1 MTNRKAIYLDVNT
14 DLATALDKLK
24 QIRTEEVLLV
34 IPRGSV
40 IFHSVINLK
49 IIKSEAETM
58 GKLLSLVTMDS
69 KGRSMAEKIG
79 IPIFQDD
86 TSRDKEEQMEIKEH
100 DSSEETVPTKPAVGR
115 KRTIFRK
122 SEHKHSRKIPKSQP
136 IIRSRQVPEIKEVE
150 ADMSESGWRRNKL
163 VIIFISL
170 AVVVL
175 GGVIYFVLPRATVNI
190 DVYAEPF
197 VHKFKLVLADQDD
210 LNAAGQNV
218 FKGRFADIT
227 KELIQTFPATGTKN
241 KGNEA
246 SGTIT
251 IYNYTRVI
259 QGLIPE
265 TRFVNENG
273 LVFRIKDEVLISP
286 ARLGG
291 SGSLVPGRTKVRVI
305 ADEGGSVGNLSAD
318 NKFTV
323 PGLGSTGVDLVFGKN
338 DDPFVGGTD
347 DEVKVISEEDIE
359 SAHASVSKNIF
370 LDTETELQLQVAK
383 SNELIV
389 SLIQNDIIDS
399 VPSVAAGTQR
409 EAFDLKVQVRSW
421 TILPEKGEL
430 ENIIEHTLNNIIPK
444 DQELTNQTLRNA
456 RIVMDNA
463 DFLMHTIEFTVEID
477 GLIAPK
483 LDLDE
488 LSGSISNRSVNNVK
502 QLLDSISDIASHKI
516 TLWPFWVN
524 KLPILESNIKI
535 ILNYI
540 NR

>member
-24 QIRTEEVLLV
+24 QIKTEEVLLV

-58 GKLLSLVTMDS
+58 GKILSLVTMDS

-86 TSRDKEEQMEIKEH
+86 TSRGEEEKMEIKDH
-100 DSSEETVPTKPAVGR
+100 DSSEEAIPVEPVER
-115 KRTIFRK
+115 KRITFLR
-122 SEHKHSRKIPKSQP
+122 SEHRHSRKIPKSQP
-136 IIRSRQVPEIKEVE
+136 IIRSRQVSEIKEIE
-150 ADMSESGWRRNKL
+150 TDISESGWRRNKL
-163 VIIFISL
+163 VIIFVSL

-175 GGVIYFVLPRATVNI
+175 GGVIYFVLPRATVDM

-218 FKGRFADIT
+218 FKGRFADVT

-241 KGNEA
+241 KGNES

-251 IYNYTRVI
+251 IYNYTRII

-265 TRFVNENG
+265 TRFVNEDG
-273 LVFRIKDEVLISP
+273 LVFRIKKEVLISS
-286 ARLGG
+286 ARVGS
-291 SGSLVPGRTKVRVI
+291 SGSLIPGRTKAKVS
-305 ADEGGSVGNLSAD
+305 ADEGGTIGNLSAG
-318 NKFTV
+318 NKFTI
-323 PGLGSTGVDLVFGKN
+323 PGLGSTGIDLMFGKN

-347 DEVKVISEEDIE
+347 NEIKVVSEEDIE
-359 SAHASVSKNIF
+359 SAHASISKNIF
-370 LDTETELQLQVAK
+370 LDTETELQSQVIK
-383 SNELIV
+383 NNELII

-399 VPSVAAGTQR
+399 VPSVAAGAQR
-409 EAFDLKVQVRSW
+409 DAFDLKVQVRSW
-421 TILPEKGEL
+421 TILPEKEEL
-430 ENIIEHTLNNIIPK
+430 SNIIEHTLNNIIPK
-444 DQELTNQTLRNA
+444 DQELTDQTLSNA

-477 GLIAPK
+477 GLIATK

-488 LSGSISNRSVNNVK
+488 LSGSISNRSTNNAK
-502 QLLDSISDIASHKI
+502 QLLDSISDVASHKI

>member
-1 MTNRKAIYLDVNT
+1 MINRKAIYLDVNT
-14 DLATALDKLK
+14 DLATALDKLN
-24 QIRTEEVLLV
+24 QIKAEEILLV

-49 IIKSEAETM
+49 IIKSEAEDM
-58 GKLLSLVTMDS
+58 GKILSLVTMDS

-79 IPIFQDD
+79 LPIFQDD
-86 TSRDKEEQMEIKEH
+86 TANSKEEQIEIKEH
-100 DSSEETVPTKPAVGR
+100 DSSEETILVEPIER
-115 KRTIFRK
+115 KRITFHR
-122 SEHKHSRKIPKSQP
+122 SEHRHSRKIPKSQP
-136 IIRSRQVPEIKEVE
+136 IIRSRQASETKEIET
-150 ADMSESGWRRNKL
+150 DMSESGWKRNKL
-163 VIIFISL
+163 VVIFISL
-170 AVVVL
+170 AVVIL
-175 GGVIYFVLPRATVNI
+175 GGVIYFVLPRATIDV

-218 FKGRFADIT
+218 FKGRFVDVT

-241 KGNEA
+241 NGNEA

-265 TRFVNENG
+265 TRFVNEED
-273 LVFRIKDEVLISP
+273 LVFRIKNEVLIAP
-286 ARLGG
+286 AKVG
-291 SGSLVPGRTKVRVI
+291 SSGNLIPGRTKAKVV
-305 ADEGGSVGNLSAD
+305 ADEGGTVGNLLPD
-318 NKFTV
+318 NEFTI
-323 PGLGSTGVDLVFGKN
+323 PGLGSTIIDLMFGKN

-347 DEVKVISEEDIE
+347 NEIKVVSEEDIE
-359 SAHASVSKNIF
+359 TAHASISKNIF
-370 LDTETELQLQVAK
+370 LDTETELQSQVK
-383 SNELIV
+383 KNNELII

-399 VPSVAAGTQR
+399 VPSVAAGAKR

-421 TILPEKGEL
+421 TILPAKGDL
-430 ENIIEHTLNNIIPK
+430 ESIIKNTLNNIIPK
-444 DQELTNQTLRNA
+444 DQELTDQTLRSA

-463 DFLMHTIEFTVEID
+463 DFLMHTIELTVEID
-477 GLIAPK
+477 GLIATK

-488 LSGSISNRSVNNVK
+488 LSGSVSNRSPGNAK

-524 KLPILESNIKI
+524 KLPVLESNIKI

>member
-1 MTNRKAIYLDVNT
+1 MTNRKAIYLDINT
-14 DLATALDKLK
+14 TLATALDKLK
-24 QIRTEEVLLV
+24 QIQTEEVLLV

-40 IFHSVINLK
+40 IFHSIINLK
-49 IIKSEAETM
+49 IIKSEAEAM
-58 GKLLSLVTMDS
+58 NKALSLVTVDS

-79 IPIFQDD
+79 IAIFQDD
-86 TSRDKEEQMEIKEH
+86 TSKDREEKIEIKDH
-100 DSSEETVPTKPAVGR
+100 DRLEEAIPVEPMEAKKVM
-115 KRTIFRK
+115 FRR

-136 IIRSRQVPEIKEVE
+136 IIRSHQVSEIKEIE
-150 ADMSESGWRRNKL
+150 ADVSESGWARNKL

-170 AVVVL
+170 AVIIL
-175 GGVIYFVLPRATVNI
+175 GGVIYFVLPKATVNI

-218 FKGRFADIT
+218 FKGHFMDTI

-241 KGNEA
+241 NGNEA

-251 IYNYTRVI
+251 IYNYTRII

-265 TRFVNENG
+265 TRFVSEAG
-273 LVFRIKDEVLISP
+273 LVFRIKEEVLISP
-286 ARLGG
+286 ANVGG
-291 SGSLVPGRTKVRVI
+291 SGNLIPGRTKAKVI
-305 ADEGGSVGNLSAD
+305 ADEGGSNGNLPAD
-318 NKFTV
+318 NKFTI
-323 PGLGSTGVDLVFGKN
+323 PGLGSTMIDLMFGKN

-347 DEVKVISEEDIE
+347 DEVKVVSEEDIE
-359 SAHASVSKNIF
+359 SAHASVSKNVF
-370 LDTETELQLQVAK
+370 LDAETELQSQATK
-383 SNELIV
+383 NNELIV
-389 SLIQNDIIDS
+389 ALIQNDIIDS
-399 VPSVAAGTQR
+399 VPSVAAGAKR
-409 EAFDLKVQVRSW
+409 DAFDLKVQVRSW

-430 ENIIEHTLNNIIPK
+430 ESIIKHTLNNIIPQ
-444 DQELTNQTLRNA
+444 DQELTDQTLKNA
-456 RIVMDNA
+456 RIIMDNA

-477 GLIAPK
+477 GLIATK

-488 LSGSISNRSVNNVK
+488 LSGSISNRSPSNVK